1 MGYAVMKTAID
12 TDTDYLLSRQPV
24 YDSKVNVA
32 AYELRSAHTPETAL
46 AIYNMFT
53 NTGLDQIVGEH
64 EGIISLI
71 PEVLSDDLW
80 QQIPSSRVTIAYFAD
95 IEPVRDTIR
104 RVFTL
109 AKKGYRIAVS
119 DSLSPDSLE
128 TLGNV
133 AHIIKLDIL
142 RYMPDVLERR
152 IRELR
157 NFDAKLLAEHVD
169 SYDEM
174 EYSKSLGFDLY
185 QGGFLCKP
193 AAGKKELPVNRLTMM
208 RLLAKLQDPKLA
220 MADLEK
226 IVSLDVTLSYKML
239 QYANSAAVALPR
251 DVTSIGHAVRML
263 GMELLKT
270 WSTAL
275 LLSSV
280 EDKPQE
286 LMNLSLVRARMCQQ
300 LAEAKKIPNKESF
313 LSGGL
318 LSVLDALLD
327 CPMEKAVA
335 ELPLADEIKDAHIKQ
350 TGPIGE
356 ALRCTIAYERA
367 DWDNVKFQG
376 LPLASIRESYMDA
389 IAWARKLYSGLLT

>member
-1 MGYAVMKTAID
+1 MTV
-12 TDTDYLLSRQPV
+12 TDKDYLLSRQPV

-32 AYELRSAHTPETAL
+32 AYELRSAHTPETAV

-53 NTGLDQIVGEH
+53 SAGLDHIVGEH

-80 QQIPSSRVTIAYFAD
+80 RQIPSSRVTLAYFAD
-95 IEPVRDTIR
+95 IEPRKESIR
-104 RVFTL
+104 KVFTL

-119 DSLSPDSLE
+119 DSLSRDSLE

-133 AHIIKLDIL
+133 ANIIKLDIT
-142 RYMPDVLERR
+142 RYMPDEMERR
-152 IRELR
+152 IRDLR
-157 NFDAKLLAEHVD
+157 CFDARLLAEQV
-169 SYDEM
+169 STYDEM
-174 EYSKSLGFDLY
+174 EYSKGLGFDLY
-185 QGGFLCKP
+185 QGVFLCKP
-193 AAGKKELPVNRLTMM
+193 SARKKELPVNRLTMI

-220 MADLEK
+220 IADLEK
-226 IVSLDVTLSYKML
+226 IISLDVTLSYKLL
-239 QYANSAAVALPR
+239 QYANSAALALPR

-263 GMELLKT
+263 GMDVLKT

-286 LMNLSLVRARMCQQ
+286 LMNLSLVRARMCER
-300 LAEAKKIPNKESF
+300 LAEAKKDPDKDTF
-313 LSGGL
+313 LSAGL

-327 CPMEKAVA
+327 CPMDKAVA
-335 ELPLADEIKDAHIKQ
+335 ELPLADEIKEALVNQ
-350 TGPIGE
+350 TGPIGQ

-367 DWDNVKFQG
+367 DWDNVKFDG
-376 LPLASIRESYMDA
+376 VPLASIRESYMDA
-389 IAWARKLYSGLLT
+389 IAWARKLVTGLLA

>member
-1 MGYAVMKTAID
+1 
-12 TDTDYLLSRQPV
+12 
-24 YDSKVNVA
+24 
-32 AYELRSAHTPETAL
+32 
-46 AIYNMFT
+46 
-53 NTGLDQIVGEH
+53 
-64 EGIISLI
+64 
-71 PEVLSDDLW
+71 
-80 QQIPSSRVTIAYFAD
+80 
-95 IEPVRDTIR
+95 
-104 RVFTL
+104 
-109 AKKGYRIAVS
+109 
-119 DSLSPDSLE
+119 
-128 TLGNV
+128 
-133 AHIIKLDIL
+133 
-142 RYMPDVLERR
+142 
-152 IRELR
+152 
-157 NFDAKLLAEHVD
+157 
-169 SYDEM
+169 
-174 EYSKSLGFDLY
+174 
-185 QGGFLCKP
+185 
-193 AAGKKELPVNRLTMM
+193 MM

-275 LLSSV
+275 LPSSV

-335 ELPLADEIKDAHIKQ
+335 ELPLADEIKDALSKQ
-350 TGPIGE
+350 PARSARHYGARLPTNVPIG
-356 ALRCTIAYERA
+356 TTSNSRA
-367 DWDNVKFQG
+367 CLSRPSGK
-376 LPLASIRESYMDA
+376 A
-389 IAWARKLYSGLLT
+389 IW